1 MSQAS
6 FQKRMRE
13 KARQEKA
20 ALKQQRKQE
29 RAAAAA
35 EASDEDDPGESVPQE
50 QVLAQLEQLHKQFA
64 DDQIEFEDFEERKQE
79 LMAQLNI

>member
-13 KARQEKA
+13 KARAEKA

-35 EASDEDDPGESVPQE
+35 EADEETDDTPAVPQE
-50 QVLAQLEQLHKQFA
+50 QVLAQLETLHQQFA
-64 DDQIEFEDFEERKQE
+64 DDKIDFDDFEERKQE
-79 LMAQLNI
+79 LIAKLSV

>member
-13 KARQEKA
+13 KARAEKA

-35 EASDEDDPGESVPQE
+35 EAGDEAPGESVPQD
-50 QVLAQLEQLHKQFA
+50 QVLAQLETLHRQFA